1 LSATDRP
8 VFRTDLVSRP
18 VDAAGHRF
26 IEVTDP
32 DSGSSFRFYEVE
44 YAIACA
50 MDGERDI
57 YGLASWAR
65 IELGLEP
72 SPDELLTVIG
82 TLSDLGYLDTG
93 EAQVDRQ
100 APMDR
105 PGIDRPPPLDRPPPV
120 GRTET
125 PPSPFDLPPHMSP
138 HMSPGVSTDLSEHI
152 PVRAADVKEAV
163 RQSRAMPA
171 MRPPAPAMASDDD
184 GFDDEKTPAPYRQ
197 PARAAAAAEAG
208 MGAAGSHREAPPQV
222 SPGLQSSLQKTLLG
236 APGLVPPRGPA
247 GRSNTPPPMV
257 LPEQPAE
264 FGRGAPAPAPA
275 AVGRSRSAP
284 VSGAREP
291 MRNVS
296 HASSEVPMVVPRRPS
311 ALVPY
316 LLVLLLLSVAGAV
329 AYWWF
334 FMREDQVGQGA
345 QSANDSPPVA
355 PSAVEQPPATT
366 PVEPAAPTEVTA
378 TLEAGPTQEQE
389 VKAPRVGRITWLAPA
404 GGELAEGAPLAKYDG
419 FQPPEYAVREAQE
432 SQRRYQ
438 EKLDQAT
445 AKGDKDAMKEAEGNV
460 KRKQGDID
468 RHTEELDK
476 FLVKAPAGGM
486 VELVIK
492 PRTNVK
498 KDEVVAKILAQS
510 EPRATFMLPGGYQH
524 QGGQA
529 RVVSKADA
537 SLGANCKVEPSEAGK
552 LVVSCPTDSGLASGA
567 EVVLRLQ

>member
-1 LSATDRP
+1 MSATDRP
-8 VFRTDLVSRP
+8 TFRTDLVSRP
-18 VDAAGHRF
+18 IDAAGHRF

-57 YGLASWAR
+57 YSLASWAR
-65 IELGLEP
+65 IELGVEP

-93 EAQVDRQ
+93 EMPAERG
-100 APMDR
+100 PMDR
-105 PGIDRPPPLDRPPPV
+105 AGPMDRPPPLDRPPPA
-120 GRTET
+120 GRAEA

-138 HMSPGVSTDLSEHI
+138 GLSTDLSEHI

-171 MRPPAPAMASDDD
+171 MRPPEPAMSDDDD
-184 GFDDEKTPAPYRQ
+184 GFDEEKTPAPYR
-197 PARAAAAAEAG
+197 PAARAPAAAAADAG
-208 MGAAGSHREAPPQV
+208 LGGRVAPPQV
-222 SPGLQSSLQKTLLG
+222 SPGLQDSLQKTLLG
-236 APGLVPPRGPA
+236 APAPVPPRGPA
-247 GRSNTPPPMV
+247 VRSTTPPPMV

-264 FGRGAPAPAPA
+264 FGRQAGAAPA
-275 AVGRSRSAP
+275 AVGRSRPAP
-284 VSGAREP
+284 ASSGRDP
-291 MRNVS
+291 VHNVS
-296 HASSEVPMVVPRRPS
+296 HASSEVPMVVPRKPS

-316 LLVLLLLSVAGAV
+316 LLVLLLLSVSGAV
-329 AYWWF
+329 AYWYF
-334 FMREDQVGQGA
+334 FMRDDEVAEQGA
-345 QSANDSPPVA
+345 PSVTEPA
-355 PSAVEQPPATT
+355 PTGASGEGSTVEPPPATT
-366 PVEPAAPTEVTA
+366 APVEPPPPTEVTA
-378 TLEAGPTQEQE
+378 TLEAGPSQEQE
-389 VKAPRVGRITWLAPA
+389 VKAPKAGRITWMAPA
-404 GGELAEGAPLAKYDG
+404 GGELAEGAPVAKYDG
-419 FQPPEYAVREAQE
+419 YGPPEYAVREATE

-460 KRKQGDID
+460 KRKQGDIE
-468 RHTEELDK
+468 RHTEEWDK
-476 FLVKAPAGGM
+476 FLVKAPAGGI

-510 EPRATFMLPGGYQH
+510 EPRATFMLPAGYQH

-529 RVVSKADA
+529 RVASKADP
-537 SLGANCKVEPSEAGK
+537 SLAATCKVEPSEAGK

-567 EVVLRLQ
+567 EVVLKLN